1 MTLAVGDNRL
11 YFSAYK
17 WNSRCF
23 EIALLATC
31 CEQIHYARV
40 NTNDVFLT
48 AVS

>member
-23 EIALLATC
+23 EIPLLATC
-31 CEQIHYARV
+31 CEQIHYASEHEWC
-40 NTNDVFLT
+40 
-48 AVS
+48 VSHRS